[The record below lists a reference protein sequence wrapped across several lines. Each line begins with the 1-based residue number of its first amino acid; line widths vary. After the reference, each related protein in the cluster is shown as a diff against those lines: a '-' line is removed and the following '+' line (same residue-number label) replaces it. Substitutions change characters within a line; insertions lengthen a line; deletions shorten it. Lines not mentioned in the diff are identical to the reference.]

1 MKHFLTVAV
10 AAGVVAFGATGA
22 SALDLAKGSPSWT
35 GFYVGGQLGYSW
47 QPRDGDET
55 ISFDRNRDGTFG
67 DAFPNF
73 SPGFCGGVP
82 TSRTPNTG
90 CKKDNDATIWKLH
103 AGYDYQFGSNASGPV
118 VGAVVEA
125 GKAYLYD
132 SVTAYSTTPAVYR
145 FKAKLKE
152 NASIRGRAGYSLS
165 TGTLFYG
172 TGGVTYG
179 KIENSFTTTNA
190 VNTFTPS
197 DPTKHAWGY
206 NYGGGIEQKV
216 GPFSI
221 GALYLFTALKNDDYR
236 VAVTGGPAGGPF
248 TVISGTGTDFRRSFS
263 KFAYHSIVTTVSYR
277 F

>member
-1 MKHFLTVAV
+1 MRHIFTTMVATGL
-10 AAGVVAFGATGA
+10 AAFGASSA
-22 SALDLAKGSPSWT
+22 SAVDLAAKSPSWT

-47 QPRDGDET
+47 QPADGDET
-55 ISFDRNRDGTFG
+55 ISFDRNRDGKFG

-73 SPGFCGGVP
+73 SPGFCGGAP
-82 TSRTPNTG
+82 TSRTPSTG
-90 CKKDNDATIWKLH
+90 CTKDNDATIWKLH
-103 AGYDYQFGSNASGPV
+103 AGYDRQFGETSGPV
-118 VGAVVEA
+118 VGVVVEG

-165 TGTLFYG
+165 TGTMLYG
-172 TGGVTYG
+172 TGGFTYG

-190 VNTFTPS
+190 VNTFTPN
-197 DPTKHAWGY
+197 DPTKNAFGY
-206 NYGGGIEQKV
+206 TYGGGLEQKV

-221 GALYLFTALKNDDYR
+221 GALYLFTALKNNDYR
-236 VAVTGGPAGGPF
+236 VAVTGGPTGGPF

-263 KFAYHSIVTTVSYR
+263 KFAYHSLVTTVSYR